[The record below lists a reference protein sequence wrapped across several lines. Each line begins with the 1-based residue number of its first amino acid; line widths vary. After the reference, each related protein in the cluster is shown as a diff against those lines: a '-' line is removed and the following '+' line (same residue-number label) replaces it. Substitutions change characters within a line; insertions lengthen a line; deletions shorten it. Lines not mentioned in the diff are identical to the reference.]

1 MRPETRYA
9 RSGDIHIAYQVV
21 GDGPFDLVFVP
32 GFVSNLDHNWEWPA
46 LARMLTRLASFSR
59 LIMFD
64 KRGTGLSDR
73 VSGVATL
80 EERMDDVRAVMDT
93 VGSER
98 AALFGISEGGAMS
111 TLFAATY
118 PERTRALVLYGTY
131 ASFTEWVLRADRLSA
146 FIEAIESAWG
156 TGASVRNF
164 APDMADDR
172 TFRDWWARFERL
184 GASPRAVID
193 LTRMNAEIDT
203 RPILPTIRVPTLI
216 VHRSGDT
223 RVNVKAGRFL
233 AAHIPG
239 ARYVELPGRDHVVWG
254 GDTDAV
260 IDAVEQ
266 FLTGSVRAVDADRV
280 LATVMFTDIVD
291 STRRAAAL
299 GDRAWRTLLDQHH
312 AAVRHELTRF
322 RGHEVKTLGDGF
334 LATFDGPARAI
345 RCAAALR
352 DTLRGL
358 GIGLKVGLH
367 TGEVAVSQE
376 DVSGIAVHIAARV
389 AAAADADEVLVS
401 STVKDLVAGSGIG
414 FVDRGSHPL
423 KGLEGE
429 VRLFAVANGAAPAAP

>member
-1 MRPETRYA
+1 
-9 RSGDIHIAYQVV
+9 
-21 GDGPFDLVFVP
+21 
-32 GFVSNLDHNWEWPA
+32 
-46 LARMLTRLASFSR
+46 
-59 LIMFD
+59 
-64 KRGTGLSDR
+64 
-73 VSGVATL
+73 
-80 EERMDDVRAVMDT
+80 
-93 VGSER
+93 
-98 AALFGISEGGAMS
+98 MS

-131 ASFTEWVLRADRLSA
+131 ASFTEWVLRADRLAA